1 MEKEWK
7 IDFSMLKLKEKN
19 VIENTIARF
28 FGCSRSK
35 ATNILLNNVYICKL
49 TFTEKDTLKRVLKEV
64 NEEIASKIVIT
75 VRISDKYVGLIS

>member
-19 VIENTIARF
+19 VIESIITRF

-35 ATNILLNNVYICKL
+35 ATSILLNNIYICKL

-64 NEEIASKIVIT
+64 NEEIASKVAITMVI
-75 VRISDKYVGLIS
+75 RR

>member
-7 IDFSMLKLKEKN
+7 IDFSNLKLKEKN

-35 ATNILLNNVYICKL
+35 ATNILLNNIYNCRL
-49 TFTEKDTLKRVLKEV
+49 TFTERDTLKRVLKEV
-64 NEEIASKIVIT
+64 NEEIASKVAITIVI
-75 VRISDKYVGLIS
+75 RR

>member
-35 ATNILLNNVYICKL
+35 ATNILLNNIYNCRL
-49 TFTEKDTLKRVLKEV
+49 TFTERDTLKRVLKEV
-64 NEEIASKIVIT
+64 NEEIASKVAITIVI
-75 VRISDKYVGLIS
+75 RR

>member
-7 IDFSMLKLKEKN
+7 IDFSILKLKEKN

-35 ATNILLNNVYICKL
+35 ATNILLNNIYNCRL
-49 TFTEKDTLKRVLKEV
+49 TFTERDTLKRILKEV
-64 NEEIASKIVIT
+64 NEEIASKIAITIVI
-75 VRISDKYVGLIS
+75 RR

>member
-7 IDFSMLKLKEKN
+7 IDFSRLKLKEKN

-49 TFTEKDTLKRVLKEV
+49 TFTERDTLKRVLKEV
-64 NEEIASKIVIT
+64 NEEIASKVAITIVI
-75 VRISDKYVGLIS
+75 RR

>member
-7 IDFSMLKLKEKN
+7 IDFSILKLKEKN

-35 ATNILLNNVYICKL
+35 ATNILLNNIYNCRL
-49 TFTEKDTLKRVLKEV
+49 TFTERDTLKRVLKEV
-64 NEEIASKIVIT
+64 NEEIASKVAITIVI
-75 VRISDKYVGLIS
+75 RR

>member
-7 IDFSMLKLKEKN
+7 IDFSILKLKEKN

-35 ATNILLNNVYICKL
+35 ATNILLNNIYICKL
-49 TFTEKDTLKRVLKEV
+49 TFTERDTLKRVLKEV
-64 NEEIASKIVIT
+64 NEEIASKVAITIVI
-75 VRISDKYVGLIS
+75 RR

>member
-35 ATNILLNNVYICKL
+35 ATNILLNNIYNCRL
-49 TFTEKDTLKRVLKEV
+49 TFTERDTLKRVLKEV
-64 NEEIASKIVIT
+64 NEEIASKVVITIVI
-75 VRISDKYVGLIS
+75 RR

>member
-7 IDFSMLKLKEKN
+7 IDFSRLKLKEKN

-35 ATNILLNNVYICKL
+35 ATNILLNNIYICKL
-49 TFTEKDTLKRVLKEV
+49 TFTERDTLKRVLKEV
-64 NEEIASKIVIT
+64 NEEIASKVAIIIVI
-75 VRISDKYVGLIS
+75 RR

>member
-19 VIENTIARF
+19 AIENTIARF

-35 ATNILLNNVYICKL
+35 ATNILLNNIYNCRL
-49 TFTEKDTLKRVLKEV
+49 TFTERDTLKRVLKEV
-64 NEEIASKIVIT
+64 NEEIASKVAITIVI
-75 VRISDKYVGLIS
+75 RR

>member
-7 IDFSMLKLKEKN
+7 IDFSRLKLKEKN

-35 ATNILLNNVYICKL
+35 ATNILLNNIYNCRL
-49 TFTEKDTLKRVLKEV
+49 TFTERDTLKRVLKKV
-64 NEEIASKIVIT
+64 NEEIASKVAITIVI
-75 VRISDKYVGLIS
+75 RR

>member
-7 IDFSMLKLKEKN
+7 IDFSRLKLKEKN

-35 ATNILLNNVYICKL
+35 ATNILLNNIYNCRL
-49 TFTEKDTLKRVLKEV
+49 TFTERDTLKRVLKEV
-64 NEEIASKIVIT
+64 NKEIASKVAITIVI
-75 VRISDKYVGLIS
+75 RR

>member
-35 ATNILLNNVYICKL
+35 ATNILLNNIYNCRL
-49 TFTEKDTLKRVLKEV
+49 TFTERDTLKRVLKEV
-64 NEEIASKIVIT
+64 NKEIASKVAITIVI
-75 VRISDKYVGLIS
+75 RR

>member
-35 ATNILLNNVYICKL
+35 ATNILLNNIYICKL
-49 TFTEKDTLKRVLKEV
+49 TFTERDTLKKVLKEV
-64 NEEIASKIVIT
+64 NEEIASKVAITIVI
-75 VRISDKYVGLIS
+75 RR

>member
-1 MEKEWK
+1 MEKKWK

-19 VIENTIARF
+19 VIETTIARF

-35 ATNILLNNVYICKL
+35 ATNILLNNIYICKL

-64 NEEIASKIVIT
+64 NEEIANKIVIT